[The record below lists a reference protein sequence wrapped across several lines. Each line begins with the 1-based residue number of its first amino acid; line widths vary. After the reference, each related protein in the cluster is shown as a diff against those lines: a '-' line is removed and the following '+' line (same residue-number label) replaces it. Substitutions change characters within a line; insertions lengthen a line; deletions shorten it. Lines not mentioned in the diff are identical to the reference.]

1 MVLTQSSVSFSKL
14 SWACLVI
21 RSLVEE
27 DLVAVDMLSTCLT
40 GEKGEFVVFVRG
52 NLPSALLFT
61 YYCVL
66 CNYYNNFW

>member
-40 GEKGEFVVFVRG
+40 GEGTCRASPEG
-52 NLPSALLFT
+52 
-61 YYCVL
+61 
-66 CNYYNNFW
+66 